1 MNLTSER
8 LLYIPVT
15 EAEREGYMA
24 WYTNDEVM
32 KYITGKG
39 LTKAQANER
48 FAKAIESNLANPEM
62 GLYVVKHRDT
72 NKNIGIAK
80 LAYFN
85 DDNTAE
91 VGYGMMPDSWGKG
104 YATEMLL
111 CLMAHCRTLPQIKTL
126 VGIVKP
132 ENKAS
137 VKVLTKQGFVLDKV
151 ALSRGGEEA
160 YYKLDL

>member
-8 LLYIPVT
+8 LIYIPVT

-39 LTKAQANER
+39 LTQAQANER

-62 GLYVVKHRDT
+62 GLYVVKHRQNNDY
-72 NKNIGIAK
+72 IGIAK
-80 LAYFN
+80 LAYL
-85 DDNTAE
+85 DEHTAE
-91 VGYGMMPDSWGKG
+91 VGYGMMPENWGKG

-111 CLMAHCRTLPQIKTL
+111 CLMAHCRTLPQVKSL
-126 VGIVKP
+126 VGIVNP
-132 ENKAS
+132 ENEAS
-137 VKVLTKQGFVLDKV
+137 VKVLTKQGFTLDNSPETSSK
-151 ALSRGGEEA
+151 AEA
-160 YYKLDL
+160 YYRFVY